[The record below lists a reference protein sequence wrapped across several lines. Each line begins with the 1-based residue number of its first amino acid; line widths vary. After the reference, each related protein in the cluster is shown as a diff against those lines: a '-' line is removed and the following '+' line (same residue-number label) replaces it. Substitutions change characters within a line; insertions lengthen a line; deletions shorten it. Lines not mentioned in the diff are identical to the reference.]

1 MGYKRY
7 PVEFMENAV
16 KLCLAKDAD
25 RAEIANNLG
34 VKYKT
39 LSNWISKAM
48 SQPPKDAKIDYQSH
62 YQQLLT
68 ENNDLKKKLKKT
80 EVEREILKKAASYFA
95 SQSQ

>member
-7 PVEFMENAV
+7 PIEFMDEVV

-48 SQPPKDAKIDYQSH
+48 SM
-62 YQQLLT
+62 
-68 ENNDLKKKLKKT
+68 
-80 EVEREILKKAASYFA
+80 
-95 SQSQ
+95 